1 MIVTWI
7 WLSGIQNL
15 LYIHLKYFNMEG
27 FFEFMISLSI
37 AIVSIFAATFYWKS
51 NFLLKELEETKK
63 KLTKPEDHLD
73 VSSIL

>member
-1 MIVTWI
+1 
-7 WLSGIQNL
+7 
-15 LYIHLKYFNMEG
+15 MEG
-27 FFEFMISLSI
+27 FFEFMISLSM